1 MTVEPVRTTEF
12 VLARLERRTL
22 QRLAAALPGWM
33 LPDHLTLIGILGS
46 TLVGAGYI
54 LSNGDEDWLL
64 LACLGLAV
72 HWFGDSLDGTLARSR
87 HIERPRY
94 GFYLDHLTDA
104 YSTIAIGV
112 GLGFSP
118 YMLLAVGLTIVVAY
132 LVLSINVYL
141 ETHAFGRFT
150 FSYGWFGPTE
160 MRILL
165 VLLNLAA
172 LVFGPLGLPLF
183 GIRFTIFD
191 IAGLAIVAGMTLLL
205 AGRVYGNLRAL
216 AALEPAR
223 RSASEVPE

>member
-1 MTVEPVRTTEF
+1 MIEEPVRTTDF

-22 QRLAAALPGWM
+22 QRLAAALPAWM
-33 LPDHLTLIGILGS
+33 VPDHLTLIGIFGS
-46 TLVGAGYI
+46 TLVGAGYL
-54 LSNGDEDWLL
+54 LSNRNEDWLL
-64 LACLGLAV
+64 LACLGLAIN
-72 HWFGDSLDGTLARSR
+72 WFGDSLDGTLARYR
-87 HIERPRY
+87 RIERPRY

-112 GLGFSP
+112 GLGLSP
-118 YMLLAVGLTIVVAY
+118 YMLVAVGLTIVVAY

-160 MRILL
+160 MRIML

-172 LVFGPLGLPLF
+172 LFFGPLAFPLL

-191 IAGLAIVAGMTLLL
+191 LAGLAIVAAMTMLL
-205 AGRVYGNLRAL
+205 AGRVVGNLRTL

-223 RSASEVPE
+223 RSADEVSE